1 MSEKINSAI
10 LDRSKDKKGPEGTK
24 ILGREVKLL
33 WLMLIKPIEDY
44 LIGKR
49 CHPNAL
55 TFTTLI
61 VSAFTGLLFSFGW
74 VFLAG
79 VFLLAGSTADIF
91 DGRLARAMGVSSARG
106 EFLDSSVDRVAELL
120 IYLGI
125 MSHLSDTV
133 FIYVILLV
141 VGSSVFVSY
150 LRARAEALG
159 IDCAVGVMQRTERV
173 VYLGVASLLNFAA
186 DALMRAAGF
195 GGEDYGLKIALV
207 ILLVFSSYTAFERV
221 RHIIKKIEAMEKT
234 GVKEETLEN
243 NPWKTPGS

>member
-1 MSEKINSAI
+1 MNEEMNNEIF
-10 LDRSKDKKGPEGTK
+10 DRSKDKKGPEGTK
-24 ILGREVKLL
+24 ILGSDVKLL

-44 LIGKR
+44 LIGKK
-49 CHPNAL
+49 CHPDAL
-55 TFTTLI
+55 TYTTLI

-91 DGRLARAMGVSSARG
+91 DGRLARSLGMSSARG
-106 EFLDSSVDRVAELL
+106 AFLDSSVDRVAELF

-125 MSHLSDTV
+125 MSHLRDSV

-150 LRARAEALG
+150 MRARAEALG

-173 VYLGVASLLNFAA
+173 VYLGVASLLNFFVDGLAR
-186 DALMRAAGF
+186 LAGF
-195 GGEDYGLKIALV
+195 DSGDYGLKIALI
-207 ILLVFSSYTAFERV
+207 ILLVFSSYTAFERA
-221 RHIIKKIEAMEKT
+221 RHTIKEIEIMEEKAPK
-234 GVKEETLEN
+234 GS
-243 NPWKTPGS
+243 PWKTPGP